1 MFKKAIAAMAV
12 LTLTFG
18 AGYTLKKGTDLPE
31 IKTGKSIAIEV
42 SDEDTAKTIKSE
54 DTARI
59 SSLER
64 KTFNKTNGGAVVKN
78 LPMRTGGSEKTA
90 VQRLPFM
97 TSSGENTSLRGGF
110 SGGYRV
116 CQL

>member
-1 MFKKAIAAMAV
+1 MFKKVIAAMAV

-31 IKTGKSIAIEV
+31 IKTGKSVTIEV
-42 SDEDTAKTIKSE
+42 SDEDITEAIKAK
-54 DTARI
+54 DTAEI

-64 KTFNKTNGGAVVKN
+64 KTFNKTNSGAVVKN
-78 LPMRTGGSEKTA
+78 LPVRTGSSEKTT

-97 TSSGENTSLRGGF
+97 TSPTENTPVRGGF
-110 SGGYRV
+110 SGGYQV
-116 CQL
+116 YQL

>member
-12 LTLTFG
+12 LSLTFG

-31 IKTGKSIAIEV
+31 IKTGKSITIEV

-54 DTARI
+54 DTTGI

-78 LPMRTGGSEKTA
+78 LPMRTGGSEKATA
-90 VQRLPFM
+90 QRLPFM
-97 TSSGENTSLRGGF
+97 TSPNEKTPTRGGF
-110 SGGYRV
+110 SGGYQV